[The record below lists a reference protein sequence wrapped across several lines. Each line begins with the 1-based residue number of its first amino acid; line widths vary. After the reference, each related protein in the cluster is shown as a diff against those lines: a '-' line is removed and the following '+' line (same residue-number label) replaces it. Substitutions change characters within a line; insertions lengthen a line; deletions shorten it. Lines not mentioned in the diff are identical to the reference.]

1 MYPAK
6 QYKVDP
12 LVASYL
18 HTFPQEHVQSIFM
31 GMLRI
36 GAIKEIGGVLTWQ
49 RPFPINDKQRAGF
62 AEAIKAGVFTEDM
75 LPIDNNGNVVEWD
88 KQNG

>member
-6 QYKVDP
+6 PYKFDP
-12 LVASYL
+12 LVSSYL
-18 HTFPQEHVQSIFM
+18 NTFPNEHIQSILL
-31 GMLRI
+31 GMIRI
-36 GAIKEIGGVLTWQ
+36 GAIKEIAGALTWQ
-49 RPFPINDKQRAGF
+49 RPFPVNDRQRAGF
-62 AEAIKAGVFTEDM
+62 AEAIAAGVFTEDM